1 MKEENYLLRAAR
13 NTLLDMLLESRGT
26 TFPLADLPTSTPVEM
41 VYFNNPG
48 TVRVDYHQPDVTY
61 QVFEGDTPY
70 SEIGHSDTRTG
81 ILLDT
86 TPLTGE
92 SHAFKVVATKRYY
105 VPLSKPL
112 SKVLYKVVNIKVG
125 VNTGLEVVASK
136 TQVAFN
142 EKNTL
147 TIKSPQAGAIYY
159 ISNITGSSNMPLS
172 AEVLCEGGDLAIE
185 TTDGLK
191 EDVVLSVTVR
201 DPNTGSSG
209 VLDMKIPV
217 KVELNFNLPAAW
229 LVNNADTPGDAQ
241 PALDY
246 GGRALIRLQNTQK
259 SVTYRLFLKEMDG
272 APLPE
277 PETWMSRELRGT
289 DGDLDLPVTG
299 TLTEDLIIGIIARK
313 PGSLPEGVSLNAS
326 LIIPVRPALITKL
339 NVLTSEDPEDKNTSI
354 QVTGVQCGV
363 IYQLYQQQDDKAIA
377 VGEPVFYH
385 RNAGI
390 GNTRISGDYIAD
402 HYRVEDGMANW
413 VKSEFVVGSVDI
425 EDKKIV
431 VLPAGVVEHTTIFYV
446 VAKKSTTGF
455 AVQLR
460 DIIVTIA

>member
-1 MKEENYLLRAAR
+1 
-13 NTLLDMLLESRGT
+13 
-26 TFPLADLPTSTPVEM
+26 
-41 VYFNNPG
+41 
-48 TVRVDYHQPDVTY
+48 
-61 QVFEGDTPY
+61 
-70 SEIGHSDTRTG
+70 
-81 ILLDT
+81 
-86 TPLTGE
+86 
-92 SHAFKVVATKRYY
+92 
-105 VPLSKPL
+105 
-112 SKVLYKVVNIKVG
+112 
-125 VNTGLEVVASK
+125 
-136 TQVAFN
+136 
-142 EKNTL
+142 
-147 TIKSPQAGAIYY
+147 
-159 ISNITGSSNMPLS
+159 
-172 AEVLCEGGDLAIE
+172 
-185 TTDGLK
+185 
-191 EDVVLSVTVR
+191 
-201 DPNTGSSG
+201 
-209 VLDMKIPV
+209 
-217 KVELNFNLPAAW
+217 
-229 LVNNADTPGDAQ
+229 
-241 PALDY
+241 LDY